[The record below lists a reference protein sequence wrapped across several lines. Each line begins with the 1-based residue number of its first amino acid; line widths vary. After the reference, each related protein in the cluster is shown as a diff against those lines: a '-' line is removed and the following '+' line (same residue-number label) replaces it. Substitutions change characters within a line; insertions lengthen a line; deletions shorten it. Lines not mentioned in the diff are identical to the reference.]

1 MKNYRQ
7 KSNKCFFLIC
17 ILSGWYRHNPLIFQK
32 SNNWLN
38 QLKKLNGMGW
48 FTFRLPDNKY
58 VVFLLFNFYDYYYVM
73 EPSVIIIDCRFCL

>member
-1 MKNYRQ
+1 VVINFLKKKEKQIDEKLQAKVKQM
-7 KSNKCFFLIC
+7 FFLIC

-58 VVFLLFNFYDYYYVM
+58 VVFYYSIFM
-73 EPSVIIIDCRFCL
+73 TIIT